1 MSRIGEKIK
10 KARENMG
17 LSQKQLA
24 KKLGVAENYINE
36 IETGRKVISENLISR
51 VTKILGQ
58 EMNDV
63 TMSFEEETLK
73 EEKTS
78 TVPKKED
85 KQYKPNKNQEVNEV
99 WSEAFGSVLKNVPVY
114 RYDLNEVLFAKQLPI
129 VSNKIEGHS
138 IDKVLYIEIQD
149 DDMVG
154 FRMAKGDIAFGYITS
169 EIETNSI
176 YLLERNS
183 ERIIREV
190 KKLDNTKLL
199 LISNKGTIKT
209 ETVNPKDIKILAR
222 LTRLEI
228 KL

>member
-1 MSRIGEKIK
+1 MSRIGENIK
-10 KARENMG
+10 KAREKKG

-36 IETGRKVISENLISR
+36 VEAGKKVIGENLITR

-58 EMNDV
+58 EMNDI
-63 TMSFEEETLK
+63 TMSFEEEAFR
-73 EEKTS
+73 EEKTNAIPNII
-78 TVPKKED
+78 T
-85 KQYKPNKNQEVNEV
+85 KPNKKQEVNEV
-99 WSEAFGSVLKNVPVY
+99 WSEAFGSVLKDVPVY
-114 RYDLNEVLFAKQLPI
+114 KYDLNEVLYVKQLPV
-129 VSNKIEGHS
+129 VSNKVEGHS
-138 IDKVLYIEIQD
+138 VEKVLFIEIQD
-149 DDMVG
+149 DDMIG

-169 EIETNSI
+169 EIENNSI
-176 YLLERNS
+176 CLIEHNS
-183 ERIIREV
+183 ERVIREV

-209 ETVNPKDIKILAR
+209 ETVTPKDIKVLAK